1 MHTDIISHIIT
12 SDSVDIVDIEIS
24 CSKIKTVSFIAYVA
38 VLSNILSD
46 ICGQLLVITVKML
59 GGARKSFPAGVI
71 NLDCDGYTLAAV
83 ISRVHECKPP
93 HTPPLDTRNVLLA
106 VNGADSSSLGGSD
119 TILNDGDVVSI
130 IPVIHG
136 GSGVIHW
143 TIGDFEAAAICVPA
157 DMASPDILRPQFP
170 GVYIQSVDRDFVL
183 DSEHL
188 RRILEISVAAH
199 DTDTM
204 LTDHIETDILLR
216 LALTTQISAAISQ
229 AGVASGPAI
238 VIALGNDTTVQRL
251 AKHLEDMALPFPDGH
266 DKHTSAS
273 LISRA
278 KIPPGLAGDAHA
290 LGALLA
296 EHASLL

>member
-1 MHTDIISHIIT
+1 
-12 SDSVDIVDIEIS
+12 
-24 CSKIKTVSFIAYVA
+24 
-38 VLSNILSD
+38 
-46 ICGQLLVITVKML
+46 ML
-59 GGARKSFPAGVI
+59 GGARKSFPTGVI
-71 NLDCDGYTLAAV
+71 HLDCDGYTLSAV
-83 ISRVHECKPP
+83 ISKLHECKPP

-106 VNGADSSSLGGSD
+106 VNGADSSSLRGPD
-119 TILNDGDVVSI
+119 TILNDGDVVSV

-136 GSGVIHW
+136 GSGAIHW
-143 TIGDFEAAAICVPA
+143 TMGDFEAAAICVRS

-170 GVYIQSVDRDFVL
+170 GMHIQSVDRGFVL

-199 DTDTM
+199 DTNTM

-216 LALTTQISAAISQ
+216 LALTTQISVAISQ

-238 VIALGNDTTVQRL
+238 VVALGDDTTVQRL
-251 AKHLEDMALPFPDGH
+251 VKHLGDMALPFPDGH
-266 DKHTSAS
+266 DKRVHDS
-273 LISRA
+273 LMSRA
-278 KIPPGLAGDAHA
+278 KIPPGLADDAHA